1 MNGPWT
7 VDVSRTV
14 GFSVFRTVGPISG
27 RVLHTRNSP
36 LITIVTRILRPTR
49 RCPLPLRRT
58 DLSSIRQPATA
69 ITTLPTVQKPR
80 TSLNP
85 SPRISE
91 RSWNT
96 YLTHLPPPLTKISFS
111 RSWLHADIF
120 GIGRLEVQRPNSV
133 PLRARF
139 SSL

>member
-1 MNGPWT
+1 MVYGL
-7 VDVSRTV
+7 DVSRTV

-36 LITIVTRILRPTR
+36 LITIATRILRPTHR
-49 RCPLPLRRT
+49 RPLPLCRT
-58 DLSSIRQPATA
+58 DLSSIRQSTTA
-69 ITTLPTVQKPR
+69 ITTLSTVQKPR
-80 TSLNP
+80 TSRLNP
-85 SPRISE
+85 SPRIPE

>member
-1 MNGPWT
+1 MNCPWT
-7 VDVSRTV
+7 VDVLRTV

-36 LITIVTRILRPTR
+36 LITIATRILRPTR
-49 RCPLPLRRT
+49 RRPPLRRT
-58 DLSSIRQPATA
+58 DPLSIRQSTTA
-69 ITTLPTVQKPR
+69 ITTLSTVQKPR
-80 TSLNP
+80 TSRLNP
-85 SPRISE
+85 SPRIPE

-96 YLTHLPPPLTKISFS
+96 YLTRLPPPLAKISFS
-111 RSWLHADIF
+111 RSWLHADTF
-120 GIGRLEVQRPNSV
+120 GIGRLKVQRPNSV